1 MGTSPLKPS
10 TVGKF
15 RDLGDPA
22 AALAEECSEVIK
34 VIAKKLRFNGSW
46 QDIPPGQNTTRWEEL
61 SAEMDDLIYQ
71 WNRLKE
77 GGRE

>member
-1 MGTSPLKPS
+1 MGA
-10 TVGKF
+10 F

-22 AALAEECSEVIK
+22 SALAEECSEVIK

-46 QDIPPGQNTTRWEEL
+46 QDVPPDSDKTRWEML

-77 GGRE
+77 GSHD